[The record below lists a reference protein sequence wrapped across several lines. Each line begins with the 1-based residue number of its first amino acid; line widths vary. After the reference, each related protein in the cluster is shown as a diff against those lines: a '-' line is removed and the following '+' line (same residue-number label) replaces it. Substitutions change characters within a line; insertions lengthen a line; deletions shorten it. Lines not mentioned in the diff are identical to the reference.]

1 MSTTSVMSAT
11 ATSARPGG
19 VQHGGGIADLPG
31 MLAAH
36 GVVRTLLLWVGLCL
50 MAAASGH
57 AAMHRYLS
65 ALWPCVVLGFGSTL
79 WQLTWKMLGKELTA
93 VR

>member
-1 MSTTSVMSAT
+1 MSVVSGT
-11 ATSARPGG
+11 ATSSRHPPGVG
-19 VQHGGGIADLPG
+19 VQHGGIADLPG

-57 AAMHRYLS
+57 AAKHRYLA

-79 WQLTWKMLGKELTA
+79 WQLTWKMLGKELAA